1 MKKTFAGVRTIAA
14 VAITAFVLL
23 TGCAATQTAISKKD
37 LDVQTRTSTSIF
49 VDPVTANKRT
59 IYLDVKS
66 GVMEFDRR
74 QFKQFV
80 AEQFSQ
86 ANDHGYQIVDDPDK
100 AHFQMVVYV
109 LNLEKANPSASE
121 AALGR
126 GYMGGAVLGGAAIG
140 GIANS
145 SRPVN
150 GAVAGGIL
158 AGATELIGGALVHD
172 VYYMLVADV
181 QIKERTADGVVVRKD
196 SRVTAKISDSG
207 DSVQSVNEA
216 TNLKEYRTRVVT
228 TANQANMDLNSAKD
242 LMFKKT
248 AYALAGFF

>member
-1 MKKTFAGVRTIAA
+1 MKIINQVKI
-14 VAITAFVLL
+14 VATLAMTALIFL
-23 TGCAATQTAISKKD
+23 TGCSATQTAISKKN
-37 LDVQTRTSTSIF
+37 LDVQTKTSTAIF
-49 VDPVTANKRT
+49 VDPVPANKRT

-80 AEQFSQ
+80 AEQFTQ
-86 ANDHGYQIVDDPDK
+86 ANDHGYQIVDDPEK
-100 AHFQMVVYV
+100 ANFQMVVYV

-121 AALGR
+121 AALGK
-126 GYMGGAVLGGAAIG
+126 GYMGGAVLGGAALG

-145 SRPVN
+145 SRPMN
-150 GAVAGGIL
+150 GAVVGGLL
-158 AGATELIGGALVHD
+158 AGATELVGGALVHD

-181 QIKERTADGVVVRKD
+181 QIKERTRTGVVVRKD
-196 SRVTAKISDSG
+196 SRVSAKISDAGNSNQYVSE
-207 DSVQSVNEA
+207 D
-216 TNLKEYRTRVVT
+216 TDMKEYRTRVVT
-228 TANQANMDLNSAKD
+228 TANQANMDLNIARD